1 MSPECLPFPFALPR
15 RICAHAWPPLA
26 HGLRSRSRS
35 RMAFR
40 TDLGAFR
47 FGIGTESQRDAQ
59 THRFLRRNDACL
71 GKPVESTRKAPL
83 AIRHFAD
90 VLPFCSTER
99 HQQVVQVTQE
109 PGKNVAPSFSPPDRT
124 AMGARQAVIS
134 APGPHWH
141 AADRIL
147 HASVHAGSP
156 STCTKHRQP
165 AKAPSTCPEPR
176 PDTSMTACHGANIPW
191 QTQSRHMSGC
201 SLLQASS
208 TCRRRQ
214 TSDAC
219 GH

>member
-1 MSPECLPFPFALPR
+1 MPQ
-15 RICAHAWPPLA
+15 I
-26 HGLRSRSRS
+26 
-35 RMAFR
+35 
-40 TDLGAFR
+40 
-47 FGIGTESQRDAQ
+47 
-59 THRFLRRNDACL
+59 HRFLRRNDTCL
-71 GKPVESTRKAPL
+71 GSRLNRPGRPLLRSGTLPTSSLFVQRKDTNRL
-83 AIRHFAD
+83 SAD
-90 VLPFCSTER
+90 AGT
-99 HQQVVQVTQE
+99 
-109 PGKNVAPSFSPPDRT
+109 GKNVAPSFSPPDRT

-176 PDTSMTACHGANIPW
+176 PDTSMTACHGANIPMAN
-191 QTQSRHMSGC
+191 QSRHMSGC